1 MTWHS
6 LFCRNLAKL
15 PNSIFWTRNDHIG
28 RRVICGCREIRKSVA
43 IICSGCSPCHSL
55 SVHCGKLFQSCCQSL
70 NMNIDLFIGKR
81 FSSESMGGNSSSSQ
95 PFCLT
100 PLWDIDLTW
109 NTDNPDFTRYF
120 RPLFIQRLE
129 LENIFH
135 KGVSTKD
142 FPPRCFH
149 QTVLTYIP
157 TATLLF
163 SLPFQIYLSNSS
175 RFFTFEWGQLN
186 LIWFSGICPCHGP
199 CSTSPSLC
207 SAWLSSCCPS
217 QTCSTWCT
225 FTRVEGLLLRW
236 KTWSHPRKSIWTSG
250 AHCGK
255 HNPGSHLPARPPRD
269 AELQEEG
276 RGHLR
281 NPLHLL
287 ARSNGLWGSH
297 I

>member
-1 MTWHS
+1 MLVYYTIKSASVSWHDMTWHS

-81 FSSESMGGNSSSSQ
+81 FSSESMGGNSSSSL

-135 KGVSTKD
+135 KGVSTKH

-149 QTVLTYIP
+149 QRFSTKVLPPNGADLHSHRHALVQPPLPDLSLKQLQVLYIWV
-157 TATLLF
+157 
-163 SLPFQIYLSNSS
+163 
-175 RFFTFEWGQLN
+175 R
-186 LIWFSGICPCHGP
+186 
-199 CSTSPSLC
+199 
-207 SAWLSSCCPS
+207 SA
-217 QTCSTWCT
+217 
-225 FTRVEGLLLRW
+225 
-236 KTWSHPRKSIWTSG
+236 
-250 AHCGK
+250 
-255 HNPGSHLPARPPRD
+255 
-269 AELQEEG
+269 
-276 RGHLR
+276 
-281 NPLHLL
+281 
-287 ARSNGLWGSH
+287 
-297 I
+297 

>member
-1 MTWHS
+1 M
-6 LFCRNLAKL
+6 
-15 PNSIFWTRNDHIG
+15 
-28 RRVICGCREIRKSVA
+28 
-43 IICSGCSPCHSL
+43 
-55 SVHCGKLFQSCCQSL
+55 
-70 NMNIDLFIGKR
+70 
-81 FSSESMGGNSSSSQ
+81 
-95 PFCLT
+95 
-100 PLWDIDLTW
+100 
-109 NTDNPDFTRYF
+109 
-120 RPLFIQRLE
+120 
-129 LENIFH
+129 ENIFH

-199 CSTSPSLC
+199 CSTSPNLC

-236 KTWSHPRKSIWTSG
+236 KHDPTQETASKHQVHIVANIIRAATYLLALLVMLNCKRKGEVTSG
-250 AHCGK
+250 TLFIYWLVATACGAVTFRWK
-255 HNPGSHLPARPPRD
+255 SHLVTFR
-269 AELQEEG
+269 Q
-276 RGHLR
+276 
-281 NPLHLL
+281 LL
-287 ARSNGLWGSH
+287 FFFWRSLVADPQFFVDLDNLSSLLLLVQVH
-297 I
+297 NHNQYHRYIIT

>member
-1 MTWHS
+1 MLVYYTIKSASVSLMTWHS

-81 FSSESMGGNSSSSQ
+81 FSSESMGGNSSSSL

-120 RPLFIQRLE
+120 RPLFIQRLQ
-129 LENIFH
+129 LENISR

-175 RFFTFEWGQLN
+175 RFFTFIEWGQLN
-186 LIWFSGICPCHGP
+186 SIWFSGICPCHGP

-217 QTCSTWCT
+217 QTCSTLCT

-236 KTWSHPRKSIWTSG
+236 KNIIWP
-250 AHCGK
+250 K
-255 HNPGSHLPARPPRD
+255 KQHLNIRCT
-269 AELQEEG
+269 
-276 RGHLR
+276 
-281 NPLHLL
+281 
-287 ARSNGLWGSH
+287 LWQT
-297 I
+297 

>member
-1 MTWHS
+1 
-6 LFCRNLAKL
+6 
-15 PNSIFWTRNDHIG
+15 
-28 RRVICGCREIRKSVA
+28 
-43 IICSGCSPCHSL
+43 
-55 SVHCGKLFQSCCQSL
+55 
-70 NMNIDLFIGKR
+70 MNIDLFIGKR
-81 FSSESMGGNSSSSQ
+81 FLSESMGGNSSSSL

-175 RFFTFEWGQLN
+175 RFFTFE
-186 LIWFSGICPCHGP
+186 
-199 CSTSPSLC
+199 
-207 SAWLSSCCPS
+207 
-217 QTCSTWCT
+217 
-225 FTRVEGLLLRW
+225 
-236 KTWSHPRKSIWTSG
+236 
-250 AHCGK
+250 
-255 HNPGSHLPARPPRD
+255 
-269 AELQEEG
+269 
-276 RGHLR
+276 
-281 NPLHLL
+281 
-287 ARSNGLWGSH
+287 
-297 I
+297 